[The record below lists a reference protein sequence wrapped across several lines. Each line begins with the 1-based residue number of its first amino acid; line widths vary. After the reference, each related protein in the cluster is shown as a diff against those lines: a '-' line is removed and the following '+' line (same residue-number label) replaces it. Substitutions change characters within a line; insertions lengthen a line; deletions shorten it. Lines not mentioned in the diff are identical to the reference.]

1 MIDNIRC
8 DSKAV
13 CNPEMTDNN
22 YSHGKHPN
30 SLANLNYR
38 GGRPKTFDSSKKRRS
53 VSVTEE
59 GWEGLQPVIEELGCK
74 SVSDFLEKVG
84 RGLVKIDASS

>member
-1 MIDNIRC
+1 
-8 DSKAV
+8 
-13 CNPEMTDNN
+13 MTDNN
-22 YSHGKHPN
+22 YSLGKHPN

-74 SVSDFLEKVG
+74 SVSDFLEKV
-84 RGLVKIDASS
+84 VKNTDFWRNGGPKPVGDSDLF

>member
-1 MIDNIRC
+1 MVDNIRC
-8 DSKAV
+8 DSKTV

-59 GWEGLQPVIEELGCK
+59 GWEGSKPVIEELGTCVEI
-74 SVSDFLEKVG
+74 SYQV
-84 RGLVKIDASS
+84 I

>member
-1 MIDNIRC
+1 
-8 DSKAV
+8 
-13 CNPEMTDNN
+13 MTRQFVTKKKTDKN
-22 YSHGKHPN
+22 YAQGKHPN

-84 RGLVKIDASS
+84 RGLVKIKISA

>member
-1 MIDNIRC
+1 
-8 DSKAV
+8 
-13 CNPEMTDNN
+13 MTPKN
-22 YSHGKHPN
+22 YSQGKHPN
-30 SLANLNYR
+30 RGANLNYR

-59 GWEGLQPVIEELGCK
+59 GWSGLQPVIEELGCK

-84 RGLVKIDASS
+84 RGLVKVDV